1 MTIGIEERII
11 QHLYLVSVASV
22 ATTFFGII
30 LGVITYLSKFARP
43 IILWI
48 VDLLQTIPVLALL
61 GFVMV
66 FFGPTSTTVIVGL
79 VLYSLL
85 PVVRNCF
92 VGLENINPAIKEAA
106 TGMGMTKFQS
116 LYKVELPLAL
126 PIIFAGIRI
135 AVVTSIGIAVF
146 GAVVGGGGLG
156 ATINRAV
163 LIRDMSTLMTAT
175 VVLMVMALVFDIGMG
190 IIEKRLKSKNV

>member
-1 MTIGIEERII
+1 
-11 QHLYLVSVASV
+11 
-22 ATTFFGII
+22 
-30 LGVITYLSKFARP
+30 LSKFARP